1 MLDDASSRATAPY
14 AAIMAVL
21 LALFVLRV
29 AGQLAVVAFHV
40 PWLPPMDDWYS
51 GLLPYRALLP
61 AQIALAAVMA
71 AVMLD
76 FARGEGT
83 FVEPRRAVG
92 LVVAVL
98 GAIYVA
104 AMIVRAALRIS
115 RRAGHRWYEA
125 GTIPTAF
132 HFVLASYLLTFALWH
147 LRAS

>member
-14 AAIMAVL
+14 AAI
-21 LALFVLRV
+21 LALLLVLFLLRV
-29 AGQLAVVAFHV
+29 AGQLAVVAYHV
-40 PWLPPMDDWYS
+40 PWLPPMVDWYS

-71 AVMLD
+71 AVTLD
-76 FARGEGT
+76 FARGEGP

-92 LVVAVL
+92 VVLAVAS
-98 GAIYVA
+98 AIYFA
-104 AMIVRAALRIS
+104 AMILRASLRI
-115 RRAGHRWYEA
+115 RRREGRRWYEA